1 MRRSSHVASMSTG
14 PSPEYG
20 TKIFTGDVATKV
32 GCRAAGVDTRAA
44 PFRSSSCVPLLLRY
58 ICPPMGRP
66 ACVRWSNAEYVVVL
80 IEQFLS
86 KYGESAA
93 LLKDPSWTKDPQKAD
108 KGKSLKCPG
117 VRSAADSRT
126 CYVLSVFSMLT
137 VVGRYVTLNVLVCG
151 PPLTVGR
158 ATCYPCSPCSLS
170 LDAMSPLLTPL
181 PLCAMKIC

>member
-1 MRRSSHVASMSTG
+1 MGFSYVDEEMQNKNGTELFRKSQIVCAQEYIKRDVTTMRRSSHVASMSTG

-66 ACVRWSNAEYVVVL
+66 ACVRWSNAEYFVVL

-108 KGKSLKCPG
+108 KGKS
-117 VRSAADSRT
+117 R
-126 CYVLSVFSMLT
+126 
-137 VVGRYVTLNVLVCG
+137 LNVLVCG

-170 LDAMSPLLTPL
+170 LDAMSP
-181 PLCAMKIC
+181 